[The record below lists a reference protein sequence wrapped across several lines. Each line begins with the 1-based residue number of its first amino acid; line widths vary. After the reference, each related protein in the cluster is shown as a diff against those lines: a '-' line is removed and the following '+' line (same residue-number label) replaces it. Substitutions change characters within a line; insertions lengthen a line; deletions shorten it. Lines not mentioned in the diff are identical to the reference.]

1 MDRFI
6 RRFQPLVGFLVL
18 AAAGCG
24 AETYPLAPV
33 SGRVT
38 LDKVPLADA
47 RVGFEPIRQG
57 DGINAGPGSYGST
70 DAEGRYRLI
79 SLEGDEGAVVGPH
92 RVWVRTYR
100 AVEGPNGSIV
110 TRTPERVPARYNSQT
125 ELTFT
130 VRPEGTGGADFD
142 LRTR

>member
-6 RRFQPLVGFLVL
+6 RGFHILTGLLVL

-24 AETYPLAPV
+24 GETYPLAPV

-38 LDKVPLADA
+38 LDSVPLPNA

-57 DGINAGPGSYGST
+57 DRVNAGPGSYGTT
-70 DAEGRYRLI
+70 DAEGRYRLV
-79 SLEGDEGAVVGPH
+79 SLGGDEGAVVGRH
-92 RVWVRTYR
+92 RVGVRTYR

-110 TRTPERVPARYNSQT
+110 TQTPERVPARYNSQT

-130 VRPEGTGGADFD
+130 VQPEGTGGADFE
-142 LRTR
+142 LRTK